1 MYCTQATVVALANA
15 SRLLAGLL
23 LRR

>member
-1 MYCTQATVVALANA
+1 MYRTQATVVALATA